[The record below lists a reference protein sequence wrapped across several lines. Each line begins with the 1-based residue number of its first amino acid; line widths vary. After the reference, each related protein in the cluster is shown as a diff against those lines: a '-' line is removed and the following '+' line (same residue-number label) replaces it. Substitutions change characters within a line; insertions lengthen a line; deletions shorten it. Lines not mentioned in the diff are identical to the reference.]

1 MMIKTFKILIF
12 NILTALF
19 SLTANA
25 DNSAPWVGESINQI
39 KCYGGGQAYGPFDY
53 TQRAN
58 FQPNL
63 NVVENFHF
71 SSQVENLI
79 KGQTGSLEGD
89 LNYVLRAWPNH
100 HRALLSIIHY
110 QLNIDNKMMNAKLAT
125 PPECYLQRALNY
137 SKRDYVTFALYGY
150 YLNKKGQKEKAASL
164 YQKAL
169 IISPDNPK
177 IGYSYSLLLLELNQ
191 KEEALAIAKKIYAK
205 GKAPEGLKNKLI
217 KLGVWK

>member
-1 MMIKTFKILIF
+1 M
-12 NILTALF
+12 TALF

-53 TQRAN
+53 TQRAS
-58 FQPNL
+58 FKPNL
-63 NVVENFHF
+63 EVVENFHF

-110 QLNIDNKMMNAKLAT
+110 QLNIDNKMMKAKLAT

-137 SKRDYVTFALYGY
+137 SKRDYATFALYGY
-150 YLNKKGQKEKAASL
+150 YLNKKGLKEKAASM

-169 IISPDNPK
+169 KISPDNPK

-191 KEEALAIAKKIYAK
+191 KEEALAIAKKIYAN
-205 GKAPEGLKNKLI
+205 GKAPDGLKNKLI
-217 KLGVWK
+217 KLGLWK